1 MDLLADLRVRVI
13 AHSPAA
19 AYAGW
24 LLRQFGAAVDMR
36 SALDPEGL
44 GAFLA
49 GGAVFDPAPGIP
61 DEAAPLLITDVPVSD
76 AAVAAGF
83 WVGEE
88 REPVGFHLYPALAI
102 RAGGEH
108 VTAHG
113 PAPLLG
119 QHTAEVLRGLG
130 LSEDELRE
138 LEAAGVTGTMPVER
152 ARA

>member
-1 MDLLADLRVRVI
+1 VDGSGRDAALARWTAARDAEAAAKLLLERGI
-13 AHSPAA
+13 PAA
-19 AYAGW
+19 PVHTEADV
-24 LLRQFGAAVDMR
+24 L
-36 SALDPEGL
+36 
-44 GAFLA
+44 
-49 GGAVFDPAPGIP
+49 VF
-61 DEAAPLLITDVPVSD
+61 EPL
-76 AAVAAGF
+76 VAAGF

-102 RAGGEH
+102 RADAEH

-130 LSEDELRE
+130 LGENELRE
-138 LEAAGVTGTMPVER
+138 LEAAGVTGTTPAER